1 MRAFCCFAL
10 LIAGAAVPL
19 AQTFRSRADAVRV
32 DVLVAQNGHPV
43 RGLRASD
50 FELRDEGV
58 LQKIALA
65 DVDKIPLSVVLVL
78 DSSASLAGQPMEF
91 LRSAAGGLVNALT
104 PPDRAALV
112 SFNHAVAIRSEP
124 STDRGPILSELE
136 ALEAKSTTSL
146 IDGVAAG
153 LAFSDPRGGRVLTV
167 VFSDGVDTSSWLGPA
182 SVFKV
187 ADRADAVVYGVV
199 TEGGRRDSFLPK
211 LTSATGGR
219 VLEIPS
225 VDKLSEAFAS
235 VLDEFRTRYIL
246 AYTPTGVPAPG
257 WHKIQVTVKGRR
269 VTVDARR
276 GYFAAQ

>member
-1 MRAFCCFAL
+1 MRAFCCLAL

-91 LRSAAGGLVNALT
+91 LRSAASGLVNALT

-124 STDRGPILSELE
+124 STDRGPILSELL

-153 LAFSDPRGGRVLTV
+153 LAFSDPRGGRGTDRRVQRWSGHVQLAR
-167 VFSDGVDTSSWLGPA
+167 SSGGLQ
-182 SVFKV
+182 
-187 ADRADAVVYGVV
+187 
-199 TEGGRRDSFLPK
+199 GGRPCRCGCLRRGDRRWPPGLVSAEADVGDRR
-211 LTSATGGR
+211 TSAGDSVGR
-219 VLEIPS
+219 QAV
-225 VDKLSEAFAS
+225 
-235 VLDEFRTRYIL
+235 
-246 AYTPTGVPAPG
+246 
-257 WHKIQVTVKGRR
+257 
-269 VTVDARR
+269 
-276 GYFAAQ
+276 